1 MDGVNVFDKMD
12 SDLLTRLDALR
23 ELVNEPLHI
32 TSSYRTEN
40 KNKLVGG
47 SKKSYHLK
55 GRAVDLMCNNGLLRY
70 KIVSNALDLGLS
82 VGVAK
87 LFIHIDNR
95 DNQIV
100 FTY

>member
-47 SKKSYHLK
+47 SKK
-55 GRAVDLMCNNGLLRY
+55 V
-70 KIVSNALDLGLS
+70 I
-82 VGVAK
+82 
-87 LFIHIDNR
+87 I
-95 DNQIV
+95 
-100 FTY
+100 